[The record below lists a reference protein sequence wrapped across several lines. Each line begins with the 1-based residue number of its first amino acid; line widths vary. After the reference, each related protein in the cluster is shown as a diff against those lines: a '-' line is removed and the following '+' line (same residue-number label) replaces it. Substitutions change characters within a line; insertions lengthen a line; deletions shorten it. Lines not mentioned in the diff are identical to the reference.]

1 MKKILLKSAVCIGIF
16 ASLTGI
22 SAHAAPSVEL
32 NGKAI
37 EFTDQEPV
45 IIDNRTLI
53 PVRDVLEAMGAEVD
67 WLAEERAV
75 VAMRDMNTVIIRI
88 NDSNIIS
95 NGVPAAIDV
104 PAQIINSR
112 TMLPARAVV
121 EALGGSVDWDGAAQK
136 VIITTPQTEHG
147 GNISY
152 INDSTVLTDGTVV
165 TLRAGYPVFSG
176 SENGISTVNE
186 DCKNRAQSFIDML
199 KENLA
204 NEDSLDPLE
213 STSKYN
219 CLVYDCS
226 VVFDKFNMVSV
237 LDQAQYFCGTQST
250 TLSFDISNYSLAS
263 GNELTLEDVLNV
275 PQDEIEAL
283 SMYSFFMSDDTLVLA
298 LTSDTAFYSQYGYES
313 MIPLKYSFTPEY
325 FKINMLTG
333 EKEDKEPVSIFQ
345 NDSNLP
351 NDLEVTEYE
360 SIAQL
365 SSALG
370 FKMPEFSNSVIY
382 IAQNYRKLGDTL
394 GEIIYQSDDSDRYVL
409 RKMPGDAN
417 ISGIDGGE
425 EIENYLYNG
434 SLVYI
439 YRTENSI
446 FTEFSIEKSDTV
458 YSYSVISYQGNEY
471 ELKELTNDI
480 IDKENR

>member
-16 ASLTGI
+16 ASLIGI

-136 VIITTPQTEHG
+136 VIITTPQPEHG

-250 TLSFDISNYSLAS
+250 TLSFDISNYNLTS
-263 GNELTLEDVLNV
+263 GNTLTLEDVLNV
-275 PQDEIEAL
+275 PQDEIEAP
-283 SMYSFFMSDDTLVLA
+283 
-298 LTSDTAFYSQYGYES
+298 SQ
-313 MIPLKYSFTPEY
+313 I
-325 FKINMLTG
+325 
-333 EKEDKEPVSIFQ
+333 
-345 NDSNLP
+345 
-351 NDLEVTEYE
+351 
-360 SIAQL
+360 
-365 SSALG
+365 
-370 FKMPEFSNSVIY
+370 
-382 IAQNYRKLGDTL
+382 
-394 GEIIYQSDDSDRYVL
+394 
-409 RKMPGDAN
+409 
-417 ISGIDGGE
+417 
-425 EIENYLYNG
+425 
-434 SLVYI
+434 
-439 YRTENSI
+439 
-446 FTEFSIEKSDTV
+446 
-458 YSYSVISYQGNEY
+458 
-471 ELKELTNDI
+471 
-480 IDKENR
+480 